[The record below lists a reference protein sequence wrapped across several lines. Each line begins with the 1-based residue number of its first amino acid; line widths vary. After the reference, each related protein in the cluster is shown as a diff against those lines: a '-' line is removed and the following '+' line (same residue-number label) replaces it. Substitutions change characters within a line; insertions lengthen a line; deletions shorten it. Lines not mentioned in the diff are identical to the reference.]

1 MTQREVSMN
10 KYLHGTRVLI
20 LEDSWILT
28 IVNQSYVIRLY
39 LSAL

>member
-10 KYLHGTRVLI
+10 KYLQGTRVLI